1 MQNTNRISRAGLLS
15 CAFLMSA
22 STRAGVAIGGA
33 ILSAAI
39 ICGAPASAAEEEG
52 TPSVMPPL
60 IYSPSAKFCG
70 KSSEPGGKEVCFTS
84 SGNILQEANEG
95 PPIDPNVFEEQQKK
109 LQEDL
114 QKRADEI
121 RKKLMQGGTRPSA
134 PLRRGSELLPPCL
147 PNC

>member
-1 MQNTNRISRAGLLS
+1 MTHRMRST
-15 CAFLMSA
+15 FVMSA
-22 STRAGVAIGGA
+22 STTAGVAIGGA

-39 ICGAPASAAEEEG
+39 ICGAPTAAAEEEG
-52 TPSVMPPL
+52 TPSTMPPL
-60 IYSPSAKFCG
+60 VYSPSAKFCV
-70 KSSEPGGKEVCFTS
+70 KSSEPGGKEVCFTG

-95 PPIDPNVFEEQQKK
+95 PPTDPNVFEEQQKK

-121 RKKLMQGGTRPSA
+121 RKKLESQGGTGPSA
-134 PLRRGSELLPPCL
+134 PLRKGPGLLPSCL

>member
-1 MQNTNRISRAGLLS
+1 
-15 CAFLMSA
+15 
-22 STRAGVAIGGA
+22 VAIAGA

-39 ICGAPASAAEEEG
+39 ICGAPAAATEAQKG
-52 TPSVMPPL
+52 TPSAMPPL
-60 IYSPSAKFCG
+60 IYSPSAKFCV
-70 KSSEPGGKEVCFTS
+70 KSSEPGAKEVCFTS

-95 PPIDPNVFEEQQKK
+95 PPTDPNVFEEQQRK

-121 RKKLMQGGTRPSA
+121 RKKLMQSGAGPSA
-134 PLRRGSELLPPCL
+134 PLRSGPGLLPACL